1 MELHVVSHTHWD
13 REWYHPLERFR
24 QRLVDLIDE
33 LLDDP
38 PRDDESFLLDGQTVV
53 IDDYLAV
60 RPDRAEQL
68 HELLRAGRL
77 EAGPWFVLADELIP
91 SGEAL
96 VRNLLAGRRTLRRI
110 DVESP
115 PVLYCPDSFGHPAA
129 LPAIASG
136 FGLPLI
142 VLWRG
147 FGGARWPATD
157 VVRWASPDGG
167 DVLVYHLPPDG
178 YEFGSHLPLDADGA
192 SARWR
197 RIHAKLA
204 PRSATGVE
212 LLANGADHHA
222 RQRGLRQALMLLE
235 TAAQPDHVHP
245 SSMRAFAERLVGAA
259 RAKRDQ
265 LPIVRGEL
273 RDSYGYTWTLQ
284 GTFATRA
291 HEKRMNAHAERLLIR
306 EAEPWAALAARAGR
320 SRRPL
325 VEAAWRTLL
334 EAHPHDTLCGCSIDE
349 VADAMELRLRSAA
362 NQARGVRDDAIA
374 DLLAHDAVEARTAR
388 DRWRPV
394 VVLRNAAARP
404 RGGVAIVE
412 HETFL
417 ADVPVGPGSASTATS
432 APPADR
438 RYNEAPGDMQPLSS
452 EVTHALVESPRHY
465 PDNDLVDRR
474 RVAVWAPAVP
484 AYGLAALAPA
494 PLGPERAVTMADFT
508 IENAH
513 CRIAVAADGTAV
525 FEDLASGR
533 NVAPLIQLVDEADV
547 GDTYTPAPRTTP
559 YTLEFVGRDSGHAGP
574 LIGDLSVRYRLR
586 ATSAD
591 GTARATDLEIR
602 FVLEADAPW
611 VRVEVE
617 GDNRLENHRLR
628 LRFATDVRGGDV
640 WADAAFGPARRVP
653 IVVPAHDAAM
663 EMPPRTAPLH
673 RYVSRFDDARG
684 CTVFSDGLAEYEAT
698 DDGAILIT
706 LVRAVGRLSAAD
718 LPERPGHAGW
728 PKPTPGAQCLR
739 PFGASLAF
747 MFHGARS
754 AETADAIERA
764 ADDVLLP
771 LRGTT
776 LRSALR
782 IPEPVAGVELAGVG
796 LAFSTMKE
804 SEDGRWLVL
813 RCVNLLDEPVAGSW
827 SVPFDVTECVR
838 ARLDETPMQGLS
850 SLEGA
855 IAFEAGPREIVTVL
869 VR

>member
-1 MELHVVSHTHWD
+1 
-13 REWYHPLERFR
+13 
-24 QRLVDLIDE
+24 
-33 LLDDP
+33 
-38 PRDDESFLLDGQTVV
+38 
-53 IDDYLAV
+53 
-60 RPDRAEQL
+60 
-68 HELLRAGRL
+68 
-77 EAGPWFVLADELIP
+77 
-91 SGEAL
+91 
-96 VRNLLAGRRTLRRI
+96 
-110 DVESP
+110 
-115 PVLYCPDSFGHPAA
+115 
-129 LPAIASG
+129 
-136 FGLPLI
+136 
-142 VLWRG
+142 
-147 FGGARWPATD
+147 
-157 VVRWASPDGG
+157 
-167 DVLVYHLPPDG
+167 
-178 YEFGSHLPLDADGA
+178 
-192 SARWR
+192 
-197 RIHAKLA
+197 
-204 PRSATGVE
+204 
-212 LLANGADHHA
+212 
-222 RQRGLRQALMLLE
+222 
-235 TAAQPDHVHP
+235 
-245 SSMRAFAERLVGAA
+245 
-259 RAKRDQ
+259 
-265 LPIVRGEL
+265 
-273 RDSYGYTWTLQ
+273 
-284 GTFATRA
+284 
-291 HEKRMNAHAERLLIR
+291 
-306 EAEPWAALAARAGR
+306 
-320 SRRPL
+320 
-325 VEAAWRTLL
+325 
-334 EAHPHDTLCGCSIDE
+334 
-349 VADAMELRLRSAA
+349 
-362 NQARGVRDDAIA
+362 
-374 DLLAHDAVEARTAR
+374 
-388 DRWRPV
+388 
-394 VVLRNAAARP
+394 
-404 RGGVAIVE
+404 
-412 HETFL
+412 
-417 ADVPVGPGSASTATS
+417 
-432 APPADR
+432 
-438 RYNEAPGDMQPLSS
+438 
-452 EVTHALVESPRHY
+452 
-465 PDNDLVDRR
+465 
-474 RVAVWAPAVP
+474 
-484 AYGLAALAPA
+484 
-494 PLGPERAVTMADFT
+494 MADFT

-782 IPEPVAGVELAGVG
+782 IPEPVAGVELVGVG